1 MVLLSLEICACL
13 SQKQKYNQFVKMT
26 NGKGVQHGLYSLPE
40 CCDSPVEIDRQMKT
54 LGVLI
59 HCINNCM

>member
-1 MVLLSLEICACL
+1 MQHNRHSKPWFSLVWKCCACL

-40 CCDSPVEIDRQMKT
+40 RCDPPVEIDR
-54 LGVLI
+54 
-59 HCINNCM
+59 